1 MRPYKLN
8 FDLNISDQVMVTH
21 AWQDQHQLRNEPLMN
36 RDAFAQNMKVL
47 MSKDAS
53 MELRFAARQAVNTF
67 ILPQVLTKPA
77 TAL

>member
-1 MRPYKLN
+1 
-8 FDLNISDQVMVTH
+8 MVTH

-53 MELRFAARQAVNTF
+53 MELRVAARQAVSTF
-67 ILPQVLTKPA
+67 ILPQVSTKPA